1 VFLVAHR
8 GDSMGYGFRI
18 DLPELSPQ
26 FLEGHSGANSVLKA
40 NP

>member
-8 GDSMGYGFRI
+8 RDSMGYGFWI

-26 FLEGHSGANSVLKA
+26 LFEGHS
-40 NP
+40 